1 MINPKKKQITELGEF
16 LETDVNGKYRTTL
29 RDRIIA
35 LRRETEQKIKHEE
48 KLEAIKSLEAMMRAL
63 MITDRILDTL
73 LVSATHEMNG
83 QSRVME

>member
-1 MINPKKKQITELGEF
+1 MH
-16 LETDVNGKYRTTL
+16 GKYRATL
-29 RDRIIA
+29 RNRVIA

-48 KLEAIKSLEAMMRAL
+48 KLEAIKPLEAMMRAL

-83 QSRVME
+83 QSRAVE

>member
-1 MINPKKKQITELGEF
+1 MINPKKKQITEFGEL
-16 LETDVNGKYRTTL
+16 LENDVHGKYRATL
-29 RDRIIA
+29 RNRVIA

-48 KLEAIKSLEAMMRAL
+48 KLEAIKPLEAMMRAL

-83 QSRVME
+83 QSRAVE